1 MEKEKIITSYS
12 QLYDKILD
20 SNNSRYYS
28 LLKNITKAMLQDVL
42 EYKTDTAIEYLNKLE
57 SINWYNYLSKK
68 ESSNIIEGMKPEKGW
83 DIAEW
88 ESTLDTLNL
97 PSEDVPYYNKWALYT
112 TMNMVYSD
120 SVDTILKIMG
130 KTKEAVPQEE
140 LFKAIYLLSLDK
152 LKDEDRVFN
161 IRSYF
166 SV

>member
-12 QLYDKILD
+12 QLCDKILD

-42 EYKTDTAIEYLNKLE
+42 EYKTETAIEYLNKLE

-68 ESSNIIEGMKPEKGW
+68 ESSYIIEGMKPKKGW

-97 PSEDVPYYNKWALYT
+97 PSEDAPYYNKWALYT
-112 TMNMVYSD
+112 TMNMIYSD
-120 SVDTILKIMG
+120 SLDTILKIMG
-130 KTKEAVPQEE
+130 KTKETALQEE
-140 LFKAIYLLSLDK
+140 VFKAIYLLSLDK